1 MRIFIT
7 SVGYRIIKHL
17 FVVATTAQQ
26 AEVNIGGANPTTTT
40 TTPTTTTKEP
50 ITTQHKEDAHPMEE
64 GENVDKADGHE
75 KHHDHHDHSAHQH
88 SPDRPART
96 GSSRYAANTIGRSH
110 THY

>member
-40 TTPTTTTKEP
+40 TTKEP

-75 KHHDHHDHSAHQH
+75 KHHNHHDHNAHQH
-88 SPDRPART
+88 TPDRPART
-96 GSSRYAANTIGRSH
+96 GSSRNSANTIGRSH
-110 THY
+110 TPH